1 MADRLARA
9 EARRFSEARAAHY
22 VRSML
27 SSVAACHR
35 RDVCHRDIKLANF
48 VVAAPAD
55 DAEGEG
61 RTKLID
67 FGFSRIYRGAGSEV
81 NAAMR
86 GACGTSDCMPP
97 EMLIGEYY
105 GPEVDVWSVGIAAYR
120 LLSGDFP
127 FGAPKEPTQRVYQR
141 IIRGVYSVGG
151 PVWDSISSNAKDLVV
166 LLLDSAPTTR
176 ISAEAALRHPWLNA

>member
-86 GACGTSDCMPP
+86 GACGTPDCMPP

-105 GPEVDVWSVGIAAYR
+105 GPEVGRYCGVPASFRRLSFWRAQGANAARVPADNTRRVLRWRSRVGFHIEQCEGSRRATARFRAHDADLRGSGAA
-120 LLSGDFP
+120 
-127 FGAPKEPTQRVYQR
+127 APV
-141 IIRGVYSVGG
+141 
-151 PVWDSISSNAKDLVV
+151 A
-166 LLLDSAPTTR
+166 
-176 ISAEAALRHPWLNA
+176 